1 MGENQGAK
9 HLQCSNPSSRVTI
22 LMGPMMIFQW
32 HPVMEPP
39 CVFLRRVFFVRDP
52 SPNVSPIHWV
62 RTSITS
68 SPPVGS
74 GSYGQ
79 GCTWGWCSKWRSSL
93 AKDLMGLLGLP
104 DDGVAA
110 FHAQKG
116 WRKGRLRGH
125 ADVAQFRRPRARSMS
140 FAVKELPAMILLSR
154 DPKGFLLC
162 MGKSTTGPQ
171 GLTIPTMC

>member
-1 MGENQGAK
+1 MGMSEFICPLVEVPVGPRRVEHDDELHKESRSRHVLRLLVQQCKDVALIVRDQAKSSTQQGLASQDQKEMGENQGAK

-52 SPNVSPIHWV
+52 SPNVSPNHWV

-74 GSYGQ
+74 GVVWTRLY
-79 GCTWGWCSKWRSSL
+79 
-93 AKDLMGLLGLP
+93 LGM
-104 DDGVAA
+104 V
-110 FHAQKG
+110 
-116 WRKGRLRGH
+116 
-125 ADVAQFRRPRARSMS
+125 
-140 FAVKELPAMILLSR
+140 
-154 DPKGFLLC
+154 
-162 MGKSTTGPQ
+162 
-171 GLTIPTMC
+171 